1 MIVIISKG
9 NLIKFV
15 AAPLGVLALGFGLFN
30 GVFFYNE
37 AGFMTHVRTIDRKSV
52 V

>member
-9 NLIKFV
+9 NLIV
-15 AAPLGVLALGFGLFN
+15 RRRPLGMLALGFGLFN

-37 AGFMTHVRTIDRKSV
+37 AGFMTHVDHLRRREDRR
-52 V
+52 